1 MDDRPGSNGI
11 QGNTHRMNTADR
23 LESKEISAE
32 LVAEWLR
39 LHPDFFREHEEVL
52 DGLNIPHPHT
62 GEAVS
67 LLERL
72 VQRQRDKVRELESRQ
87 SDMLKAA
94 RDSEYV
100 IARLHH
106 LALELM
112 SCDSL
117 DDVVGTCNH
126 MLRGDFMADNVV
138 LRLVGHGR
146 ERDGLHFIDPDDKY
160 LKQLA
165 TLFRKRQP
173 VCGRLRPRQQMFL
186 FGEEGTSIKS
196 AVLIPLFEAREI
208 GVLALGS
215 ENEARFYPGMGTLFI
230 GQLGGLVARALARY
244 LEPPLHSS
252 LEMGS

>member
-1 MDDRPGSNGI
+1 MK
-11 QGNTHRMNTADR
+11 TADGQGDQG
-23 LESKEISAE
+23 ISAE
-32 LVAEWLR
+32 QVAAWLR
-39 LHPDFFREHEEVL
+39 QHPNFFREHEDVL
-52 DGLNIPHPHT
+52 DGLSIPHLHT
-62 GEAVS
+62 GGAVS

-72 VQRQRDKVRELESRQ
+72 VQRQRDQYRELQERQ

-94 RDSEYV
+94 RDSEHV

-112 SCDSL
+112 TCDSL
-117 DDVVGTCNH
+117 DDVVGTCNN
-126 MLRGDFMADNVV
+126 MLRGDFKADNVV
-138 LRLVGHGR
+138 LRLIGHGR
-146 ERDGLHFIDPDDKY
+146 TRDGLHFIDPDDKY
-160 LKQLA
+160 LKQLS

-173 VCGRLRPRQQMFL
+173 VCGRLRPRQQIFL
-186 FGEEGTSIKS
+186 FGDEGASIKS

-244 LEPPLHSS
+244 LEPPLHTV
-252 LEMGS
+252 EMGS

>member
-1 MDDRPGSNGI
+1 
-11 QGNTHRMNTADR
+11 MNTQDGQD
-23 LESKEISAE
+23 SKDISPE
-32 LVAEWLR
+32 QVAEWLR
-39 LHPDFFREHEEVL
+39 FHPDFFREHEELL
-52 DGLNIPHPHT
+52 DCLSIPHPHT
-62 GEAVS
+62 GAAVS

-72 VQRQRDKVRELESRQ
+72 VQRQRERFQELEERQ
-87 SDMLKAA
+87 GEMLKAA
-94 RDSEYV
+94 RDSEHV

-112 SCDSL
+112 TCDSL
-117 DDVVGTCNH
+117 DDVVGTCNN
-126 MLRGDFMADNVV
+126 MLRGDFKADNVV
-138 LRLVGHGR
+138 LRLIGHGR
-146 ERDGLHFIDPDDKY
+146 ARDGLHFIDPDDKY

-165 TLFRKRQP
+165 TLFHKRQP

-186 FGEEGTSIKS
+186 FGEEGASIKS

-244 LEPPLHSS
+244 LEPPLHTV
-252 LEMGS
+252 EMGS

>member
-1 MDDRPGSNGI
+1 
-11 QGNTHRMNTADR
+11 MNTADGQR
-23 LESKEISAE
+23 DQDISAE
-32 LVAEWLR
+32 QVAAWLR
-39 LHPDFFREHEEVL
+39 QHPNFFREHEDVL
-52 DGLNIPHPHT
+52 DGLSIPHLHT
-62 GEAVS
+62 GGAVS

-72 VQRQRDKVRELESRQ
+72 VQRQRDQYRELQERQ
-87 SDMLKAA
+87 SEMLKAA
-94 RDSEYV
+94 RDSEQV

-112 SCDSL
+112 TCDSL

-126 MLRGDFMADNVV
+126 MLRGDFKADNVV
-138 LRLVGHGR
+138 LRLIGHGR
-146 ERDGLHFIDPDDKY
+146 TCDGLHFIDPDDKY
-160 LKQLA
+160 LKQLS

-186 FGEEGTSIKS
+186 FGDEGASIKS

-244 LEPPLHSS
+244 LEPPLHTV
-252 LEMGS
+252 EMGS

>member
-1 MDDRPGSNGI
+1 
-11 QGNTHRMNTADR
+11 MNTADGQR
-23 LESKEISAE
+23 DHSINAE
-32 LVAEWLR
+32 QVAAWLR
-39 LHPDFFREHEEVL
+39 QHPNFFREHEDVL
-52 DGLNIPHPHT
+52 DGLSIPHLHT
-62 GEAVS
+62 GGAVS

-72 VQRQRDKVRELESRQ
+72 VQRQREQYRELQERQ
-87 SDMLKAA
+87 TEMLKAA
-94 RDSEYV
+94 RDSEHV

-112 SCDSL
+112 TCDSL
-117 DDVVGTCNH
+117 DDVVGTCNN
-126 MLRGDFMADNVV
+126 MLRGDFKADNVV
-138 LRLVGHGR
+138 LRLIGHGR
-146 ERDGLHFIDPDDKY
+146 TRDGLHFIDPDDKY
-160 LKQLA
+160 LKQLS

-186 FGEEGTSIKS
+186 FGDEGASSKS

-244 LEPPLHSS
+244 LEPPLHTV
-252 LEMGS
+252 EMGS

>member
-1 MDDRPGSNGI
+1 
-11 QGNTHRMNTADR
+11 MNTADGQHDH
-23 LESKEISAE
+23 SISAE
-32 LVAEWLR
+32 QVAAWLR
-39 LHPDFFREHEEVL
+39 HHPNFFREHEDVL
-52 DGLNIPHPHT
+52 DGLSIPHLHT
-62 GEAVS
+62 GGAVS

-72 VQRQRDKVRELESRQ
+72 VQRQRDQYRELQERQ

-94 RDSEYV
+94 RDSEHV

-112 SCDSL
+112 TCDSL

-126 MLRGDFMADNVV
+126 MLRGDFKADNVV
-138 LRLVGHGR
+138 LRLIGHGR
-146 ERDGLHFIDPDDKY
+146 TRNGLHFIDPDDKY

-186 FGEEGTSIKS
+186 FGDEGASIKS

-244 LEPPLHSS
+244 LEPPLHTV
-252 LEMGS
+252 EMGS

>member
-1 MDDRPGSNGI
+1 
-11 QGNTHRMNTADR
+11 
-23 LESKEISAE
+23 
-32 LVAEWLR
+32 
-39 LHPDFFREHEEVL
+39 
-52 DGLNIPHPHT
+52 
-62 GEAVS
+62 

-100 IARLHH
+100 LARLHH

-112 SCDSL
+112 NCDSL
-117 DDVVGTCNH
+117 DDVVGACNN
-126 MLRGDFMADNVV
+126 MLRGDFKADNVV
-138 LRLVGHGR
+138 LRLIGHGR
-146 ERDGLHFIDPDDKY
+146 ERDGLHFIDPGDKY

-186 FGEEGTSIKS
+186 FGEEGSSIKS
-196 AVLIPLFEAREI
+196 AVLIPLYEAREI

-244 LEPPLHSS
+244 LEPPLDAKT
-252 LEMGS
+252 EMGS